1 MFFKWDRESGPGLI
15 LGFPVL
21 SEIYGFRSF
30 PFFCAKTE
38 KPSSIFLTDSNYL
51 CAVLSYMYRG
61 EINVLQDDLGPLI
74 ETARGL
80 QIKGLADAGG
90 SAGGGGTGST
100 HGGGASGH
108 VGNLGGHVGTLG
120 GHVGTLGGGVGGGHM
135 GSSGVG
141 GLPEKKVTSNGLVSA
156 PKRPRTVTPTPTAT
170 KVPKLDP
177 PAPPPI
183 R

>member
-1 MFFKWDRESGPGLI
+1 MLKQRNHHLF
-15 LGFPVL
+15 L
-21 SEIYGFRSF
+21 SEI
-30 PFFCAKTE
+30 
-38 KPSSIFLTDSNYL
+38 LTFSVL
-51 CAVLSYMYRG
+51 FLSYMYRG

-90 SAGGGGTGST
+90 SAGGGTSNT

-108 VGNLGGHVGTLG
+108 VGNLGVHVGNLG
-120 GHVGTLGGGVGGGHM
+120 GHVGTLSGHLGGVGGGHV

-156 PKRPRTVTPTPTAT
+156 PKRARTVTPTPTAT

>member
-1 MFFKWDRESGPGLI
+1 
-15 LGFPVL
+15 
-21 SEIYGFRSF
+21 
-30 PFFCAKTE
+30 
-38 KPSSIFLTDSNYL
+38 
-51 CAVLSYMYRG
+51 MYRG

-90 SAGGGGTGST
+90 SASGGGTGST
-100 HGGGASGH
+100 HGDGASGH
-108 VGNLGGHVGTLG
+108 VGTLGGHVGGHVGTLG
-120 GHVGTLGGGVGGGHM
+120 GHVGTRGCHM
-135 GSSGVG
+135 GSGGGG

-177 PAPPPI
+177 PVPPPV
-183 R
+183 RWESQKWWYPTF

>member
-1 MFFKWDRESGPGLI
+1 
-15 LGFPVL
+15 
-21 SEIYGFRSF
+21 
-30 PFFCAKTE
+30 
-38 KPSSIFLTDSNYL
+38 
-51 CAVLSYMYRG
+51 MYRG

-108 VGNLGGHVGTLG
+108 VGNLSGHVGGHMGSLG
-120 GHVGTLGGGVGGGHM
+120 GHVGGVGGGHLS
-135 GSSGVG
+135 SSGVG

-156 PKRPRTVTPTPTAT
+156 PKRPRTVTPTPTAAT

>member
-1 MFFKWDRESGPGLI
+1 MDSD
-15 LGFPVL
+15 
-21 SEIYGFRSF
+21 
-30 PFFCAKTE
+30 PFLYCGKAE
-38 KPSSIFLTDSNYL
+38 KPSFIVLRDSYFL
-51 CAVLSYMYRG
+51 CPVLSYMYRG

-108 VGNLGGHVGTLG
+108 VGTLGGHVGTLG
-120 GHVGTLGGGVGGGHM
+120 GHVGTLGGHVGGVGGGHM
-135 GSSGVG
+135 GS